1 MAQEKEKTTATALTR
16 RELLLGAGKITVAGG
31 ITVMA
36 GGGLGLLAGCG
47 DASTTTTTAAKTQS
61 ATLPWPYLKLETVDV
76 KKVQETAHDNWF
88 VGFCAFATLSGIVNL
103 LREKVGDPYNSFPV
117 EAITYAH
124 GGTAGWGGTCGTLIG
139 AGMASSLA
147 AGPKV
152 GEEILNEVMKWY
164 TETDL
169 PIYKPDNP
177 KAELKS
183 VSRSDSP
190 LCHLSVGKW
199 MKKEGVGFL
208 SPQQMERCARL
219 ASDVAAKTVEYL
231 NAKADSKFASANKEP
246 AAVNG
251 LPSQNNCTECHG
263 TNVPPVPTPG
273 GGESLIQSH

>member
-1 MAQEKEKTTATALTR
+1 LKNQNEEKTALSR
-16 RELLLGAGKITVAGG
+16 RELLVGAGKITAAGSVVV
-31 ITVMA
+31 IA

-47 DASTTTTTAAKTQS
+47 DSSTTTTATNKTQG
-61 ATLPWPYLKLETVDV
+61 ATLPWPYVKLKTADI
-76 KKVQETAHDNWF
+76 KKIQETAHDNWF

-124 GGTAGWGGTCGTLIG
+124 GGTAGWGGTCGTLVG
-139 AGMASSLA
+139 AGMAASLA

-164 TETDL
+164 TEADL
-169 PIYKPDNP
+169 PVYKPDQP
-177 KAELKS
+177 KAEIKS
-183 VSRSDSP
+183 VSKSDSP

-219 ASDVAAKTVEYL
+219 SSDVASKTVEYL
-231 NAKADSKFASANKEP
+231 NAKVDSKFAAHNKEP
-246 AAVNG
+246 VAVNG
-251 LPSQNNCTECHG
+251 LPSQNNCMECHG
-263 TNVPPVPTPG
+263 AIVPPVPTPG
-273 GGESLIQSH
+273 GGENLIRSH